1 MSPPLNYSKESLV
14 DYAYIL
20 RGTNNF
26 GGAFFSRGLTGPM
39 VAVPHGFN
47 FWAPENDT
55 GNTMFDYN
63 AGYIRGFRCSH
74 EPSIWVGDRSVWRF
88 MPGVNTSAN
97 GRAIYDQENVTAKPY
112 YFSVQFNRSASNPAS
127 GVRTELSP
135 TDHGMITRITY
146 PENAQTPYINISDV
160 SDLAFDIATQSF
172 SGYKKAD
179 SNQMPKMY
187 IYGTFD
193 QAFTD
198 DGTRAVFGQ
207 GTQTVVMRAA
217 TSFISAEQAK
227 KNLELELSGEFDA
240 VKAAAKKLWNDKLS
254 QFEIEGA
261 SEEQRITFYS
271 CLYRLYLYPNN
282 MGEKPAKAAKA
293 AGST

>member
-1 MSPPLNYSKESLV
+1 
-14 DYAYIL
+14 
-20 RGTNNF
+20 
-26 GGAFFSRGLTGPM
+26 
-39 VAVPHGFN
+39 
-47 FWAPENDT
+47 
-55 GNTMFDYN
+55 
-63 AGYIRGFRCSH
+63 
-74 EPSIWVGDRSVWRF
+74 

-112 YFSVQFNRSASNPAS
+112 YFSVQFNQSASNPAS

-160 SDLAFDIATQSF
+160 SDLRFDKATKSF
-172 SGYKKAD
+172 SGYKNED

-193 QAFTD
+193 QEFTVND
-198 DGTRAVFGQ
+198 TRAVFGQ
-207 GTQTVVMRAA
+207 GQQTVVMRAA

-227 KNLELELSGEFDA
+227 KNLEQELSGEFDA

-261 SEEQRITFYS
+261 SEEQLITFYS

-282 MGEKPAKAAKA
+282 MGEQNRQRQQRRLAVHEPVYQEGDGRQALL
-293 AGST
+293 